1 MRRDV
6 ARLMLGAI
14 LALTA
19 FAAPS
24 ALAQSDKLR
33 KAIDLFDRQDYSAA
47 QQEAK
52 RVDRNKL
59 SDSEKAEYDQLI
71 ELLGQAVAGRK
82 QAETDIASADRA
94 FNGGNYDEAD
104 RMYQAVVTNHFATQD
119 QKVRAHDQ
127 QNEIIRRRSTRGA
140 PAPAAPAPQPAPG
153 AGGTASGGAPVQVI
167 NLSGG
172 GSGGSS
178 TAGTPTAPERLT
190 VVDEMRRQDDLLWQR
205 AVAQMQDRSTKAREA
220 VAQENYEDARQLA
233 QEAVQLVEGARSYAE
248 PASKYEDARAEA
260 DALVQYV
267 EDSYEFFQ
275 AQRAETQRQ
284 DIVERIEQRRAI
296 QESQRIEKIEQL
308 FQTAAQLRKEQKFA
322 ESADVLKQILFIDPS
337 NAKAQYQLELAEDFA
352 SFAEQRQLD
361 TTQGQQF
368 RRTMSNAYEA
378 LVPWDYEVLYPRN
391 WLELTA
397 RRQGAAAGIGTPE
410 EDRELN
416 RRLDEV
422 LPEVRFEETPFETV
436 VEFLGDIKKVNLAVD
451 WEDLESNAI
460 ERDKPVTVKLNEL
473 SFRTVLKEVLGQV
486 GGDVNLSFAVTE
498 GLIRVASKEKL
509 DRDKNVLVY
518 DIRDLLVNIPR
529 FNNAPRI
536 DPSQA
541 LAADG
546 GGGSSGGGGGSSNIF
561 EDNEEEDGAGD
572 TGGRNGI
579 GDPALVAEIMDI
591 IRQTVEPDSW
601 RESGGGDGSL
611 RELNGNLIVY
621 NTSDAHRQ
629 VTDLLTQLRATRSLQ
644 IAIETRFLTVSSNY
658 LEEIGVDLDFV
669 LNSGSA
675 DFDRAFVNAN
685 GVPNP
690 VIDPFTGA
698 TVLVPRQFTDAGAFA
713 NPAGFG
719 QPLAQQAGVLQSFG
733 NAAFVPQGTG
743 VVPQF
748 NNMTPVP
755 ISQGSLG
762 LTNPSNFNTQVP
774 GSLAERV
781 GLNPA
786 LNIAGSFLDNLQVD
800 FLVRA
805 TQASARSSVVQAPRL
820 MMFNGQR
827 ANISVG
833 RARQFVSNLRPQ
845 LAEGVAAVAP
855 VIGAAFSGT
864 SLDVEGTIS
873 ADRNYVTITVRTSQL
888 REPNFQQFRI
898 QQQSGNSPGLF
909 INLLDQEFS
918 TINTTVSIPD
928 GGTVMLGG
936 QKQVGE
942 IEVEA
947 GVPILS
953 KIPVLKRAFTN
964 STTIKDT
971 QTLLIL
977 IKTKIIIQE
986 ETEEEA
992 FPTFSSAEVGG

>member
-24 ALAQSDKLR
+24 ALAQSETLR
-33 KAIDLFDRQDYSAA
+33 KAIDLYDRQDYAAA
-47 QQEAK
+47 QQEAR

-59 SDSEKAEYDQLI
+59 SESEKAEYDQLM
-71 ELLGQAVAGRK
+71 ELLGQALAGRK
-82 QAETDIASADRA
+82 QAETDIANADRA
-94 FNGGNYDEAD
+94 FNAGNYDEAD
-104 RMYQAVVTNHFATQD
+104 RMYQAVVTNAFATQD

-127 QNEIIRRRSTRGA
+127 QNEIIRRRGMRGTP
-140 PAPAAPAPQPAPG
+140 PAPAAPGVPG
-153 AGGTASGGAPVQVI
+153 SGGATSSGAPIQVI

-172 GSGGSS
+172 GSGGGAPA
-178 TAGTPTAPERLT
+178 TPAGPERLT
-190 VVDEMRRQDDLLWQR
+190 VVDEMRRRDDLLWQR

-220 VAQENYEDARQLA
+220 VAQENYEDARRLA
-233 QEAVQLVEGARSYAE
+233 QEAVQLIEGARSYAE

-296 QESQRIEKIEQL
+296 QEAQRLEKIEQL

-378 LVPWDYEVLYPRN
+378 LIPWDYEVLYPRN

-460 ERDKPVTVKLNEL
+460 ERDKPVTVKLSDL
-473 SFRTVLKEVLGQV
+473 AFRTVLKEVLGQV

-546 GGGSSGGGGGSSNIF
+546 GGDSSGGRGSSNIF
-561 EDNEEEDGAGD
+561 EDNEEEDDTGD

-644 IAIETRFLTVSSNY
+644 IALETRFLTVSSNY

-675 DFDRAFVNAN
+675 DYDRAYINAN

-719 QPLAQQAGVLQSFG
+719 QPLAQQGGILQSYG

-748 NNMTPVP
+748 NNMTPIP

-805 TQASARSSVVQAPRL
+805 TQANARSSVVQAPRL

-992 FPTFSSAEVGG
+992 FPTFSSAEAGG